1 MKAAGKLHHLN
12 ASDRTATGRP
22 RPVVSSG
29 IGVIDQLLPN
39 GGWPRAGLVEI
50 IVEHERMDAV
60 GLLMPLL
67 AQLGQQERWIA
78 MVTPPCQS
86 RSRLFS
92 DPAINPDRVLQVNPH
107 PGRSALWTVESM
119 LHSGDCSTVLAWPGC
134 ATELM
139 GRRLQKAA
147 TIGRALGI
155 LFRPVSRAEKT
166 SGADIRLKVEESDS
180 GQAIY
185 LLDQSG
191 EVAAGT
197 VF

>member
-1 MKAAGKLHHLN
+1 MKPAGKLHHLN
-12 ASDRTATGRP
+12 ASDRTATSRS

-29 IGVIDQLLPN
+29 IDVIDQLLPN
-39 GGWPRAGLVEI
+39 GGWPIAGLVEI
-50 IVEHERMDAV
+50 VVEHEHMDAV
-60 GLLMPLL
+60 SLLMPLL

-78 MVTPPCQS
+78 IVTPPCQS

-92 DPAINPDRVLQVNPH
+92 DPAINPDRMLQVNPH

-119 LHSGDCSTVLAWPGC
+119 LHSGNCSTVLAWPGC

-155 LFRPVSRAEKT
+155 LFQPASRAVKT
-166 SGADIRLKVEESDS
+166 SGADVRLKVEESDS

-185 LLDQSG
+185 LLDQFG

-197 VF
+197 LF